1 MDYYI
6 RVKKLSASS
15 QLLVRRVNNLY
26 FRDNFMNKKEWIKS
40 FLLYG
45 VLAIYIYLLASI
57 LLFGYKFYTPI
68 GIFTANRMNIR
79 GINLIPFQDIH
90 ILSDYIHN
98 LGNIAVFIPLSIY
111 LMILKKNKKIFINM
125 IYVFLISLSVEII
138 QFIFSLGIS
147 DIDDILLNCL
157 GGLIGVFVYKCLFQ
171 LTKSEEKVRSTII
184 IISSVIG
191 FPIFTI
197 FVLTAIF
204 Y

>member
-1 MDYYI
+1 
-6 RVKKLSASS
+6 
-15 QLLVRRVNNLY
+15 
-26 FRDNFMNKKEWIKS
+26 MNKKEWIKS

-98 LGNIAVFIPLSIY
+98 LGNIAVFIPLGVY
-111 LMILKKNKKIFINM
+111 LMIFKKNKKIFINM

-138 QFIFSLGIS
+138 QFIFSLGLS

-157 GGLIGVFVYKCLFQ
+157 GGLIGILIYKCLLQ
-171 LTKSEEKVRSTII
+171 LTKSEKKVRSTII